1 MPPELNDILTI
12 LNDHADEYEFGRLQY
27 IRKARRPLKKLPSR
41 HPFRLTDE
49 FWAHHIGGQKELQ
62 FNVSEDR
69 GLLRWGIALSLQRC
83 RQLPDVTVLHPRL
96 RKLSALLE
104 IYGEHFYRLGF
115 EMWDWTGFDE
125 ERRCSGNRP
134 PQRVGDHLYQPGSF
148 VFVGKLASFQDFDYK
163 IVLSDFDILLPVYEA
178 VEFQPNSDLPVL
190 HSQRGFVFEP
200 DQPKTEDRPRTTTAN
215 RTGGMFQVSLHHGTL
230 QKALKREL
238 QREGAIVS
246 TENRDG
252 RGGFIDLVAC
262 RGGEYE
268 FYEIKTD
275 SSARLAIR
283 NAIGQLL
290 EYAYWPAPAKP
301 KRLFVV
307 SDQELDAEADSY
319 LRTLEKETGLSIGYR
334 QVIVEDS
341 CHFIQ

>member
-1 MPPELNDILTI
+1 MSPELNDILTI
-12 LNDHADEYEFGRLQY
+12 LNDHAEEYDFGSLQY
-27 IRKARRPLKKLPSR
+27 IRKTRRPLKRLPSR
-41 HPFRLTDE
+41 HPFRLTDKV
-49 FWAHHIGGQKELQ
+49 WAHHIGGQKEVQ
-62 FNVSEDR
+62 FNVSEDED
-69 GLLRWGIALSLQRC
+69 LLRWGIALSLQPC
-83 RQLPDVTVLHPRL
+83 REVPDVSILYPRL

-104 IYGEHFYRLGF
+104 THGEHFHRLGF
-115 EMWDWTGFDE
+115 EMWDWT
-125 ERRCSGNRP
+125 ERGRSFNRS
-134 PQRVGDHLYQPGSF
+134 PQRVADHLYQPDSF
-148 VFVGKLASFQDFDYK
+148 IFVGKQAPFEDFDYK
-163 IVLSDFDILLPVYEA
+163 IVLSDFDILLPVYVA
-178 VEFQPNSDLPVL
+178 VEFQPISELPVL

-200 DQPKTEDRPRTTTAN
+200 DQPATEDRPLTTTAN
-215 RTGGMFQVSLHHGTL
+215 RTDGMFQISLHHGTL

-262 RGGEYE
+262 RDGEYE

-307 SDQELDAEADSY
+307 SEQELDAEADSY
-319 LRTLEKETGLSIGYR
+319 LRTLEKEAGLSIGYR
-334 QVIVEDS
+334 QVNVEDS
-341 CHFIQ
+341 